1 MASLCW
7 LKVVITQCDY
17 IFLHNEMLNKVE
29 RDESPQLDHVHLFS
43 LTGRLEI
50 LDRLFVHKPDIVMGT
65 SNGFN

>member
-1 MASLCW
+1 MASLRW
-7 LKVVITQCDY
+7 LKVIITQWDY

-29 RDESPQLDHVHLFS
+29 RDESPVLDPIHFFS

-50 LDRLFVHKPDIVMGT
+50 LDRLLVHQPDVVMGT